1 VDAQQFEAGHPLDR
15 ISADGQHWNAP
26 VFDLAQEHFFG
37 LGVVDL
43 HAVLS
48 RPLFQLATKF
58 IHPTGGIFGSNYFS
72 ERGVVNK
79 LVDSAWRLKVV
90 DDCDK
95 SQWAQPRTLWKTSCQ
110 CAPCG
115 INLANFDSLFPIF
128 EERKEPFN

>member
-1 VDAQQFEAGHPLDR
+1 MDAQQFEAGHPLDR

-58 IHPTGGIFGSNYFS
+58 IHPAGGIFGSNYFS

-90 DDCDK
+90 SDCDK
-95 SQWAQPRTLWKTSCQ
+95 SQWAQPRRILRGKPAANVHLPLCGS
-110 CAPCG
+110 G
-115 INLANFDSLFPIF
+115 INLANFDSFVPDL
-128 EERKEPFN
+128 